1 MAKAKRLPSGSY
13 RVLLYIGTDPAG
25 KRQYKSFTAETAK
38 EAERQAALYEV
49 DSYVDHST
57 MTLSAACKAYI
68 DNRSHVLSPWTVTT
82 YNKYIIRDIL
92 PIAETRV
99 DRLTQDMLQRFVSDF
114 ALDHSPKTTRSVWGF
129 VRTVLSVYR
138 PSLRTDIRL
147 PQKKKTDITIPTD
160 DQIKLA
166 NLSTTDSY
174 TKAAIALCAGL
185 GLRRGEICAIH
196 WEDIHGDKIHIRR
209 ALAKDD
215 TGPVAKW
222 VEKAPKTTAGDRVL
236 TLPSSVSAL
245 LKTLPRAEKS
255 PYIVPLDPDSITKR
269 WNRLCK
275 KTGIRCR
282 FYDLRHYYAS
292 TMLALGVP
300 DFYAMQRMGHA
311 TPNMLKTVYQHIQD
325 EKQRSVSELIDSK
338 VDTLFT

>member
-114 ALDHSPKTTRSVWGF
+114 ALKKHTPVVSTLHFISVG
-129 VRTVLSVYR
+129 
-138 PSLRTDIRL
+138 
-147 PQKKKTDITIPTD
+147 
-160 DQIKLA
+160 
-166 NLSTTDSY
+166 
-174 TKAAIALCAGL
+174 
-185 GLRRGEICAIH
+185 
-196 WEDIHGDKIHIRR
+196 
-209 ALAKDD
+209 
-215 TGPVAKW
+215 
-222 VEKAPKTTAGDRVL
+222 
-236 TLPSSVSAL
+236 
-245 LKTLPRAEKS
+245 
-255 PYIVPLDPDSITKR
+255 
-269 WNRLCK
+269 
-275 KTGIRCR
+275 
-282 FYDLRHYYAS
+282 
-292 TMLALGVP
+292 
-300 DFYAMQRMGHA
+300 
-311 TPNMLKTVYQHIQD
+311 
-325 EKQRSVSELIDSK
+325 
-338 VDTLFT
+338 